1 MEKTTLSQK
10 KKKKNGKAYPYKGG
24 GNLQFLMEYGATCA
38 VGAVIFAVAAAA
50 AVYVIRT
57 RKKCGAC
64 AFCAQRGHCHKK

>member
-1 MEKTTLSQK
+1 M
-10 KKKKNGKAYPYKGG
+10 
-24 GNLQFLMEYGATCA
+24 QFLMEYGATCA